1 MLNDPIVQEFL
12 MDITNNDEYT
22 FPIIECIMNGTTSDL
37 DISEETEILLTT
49 VRKILYKL
57 HDAGI
62 ATYKK
67 AKDPKTKLDI
77 SVWNFEE
84 LKMFDIITKKYEN
97 ISDGIEKSIL
107 YEKENMFF
115 ACKTNGHRYIFEN
128 ASIDNFI
135 CPKCGE
141 SLEFQD
147 NSNKIEELKKE
158 KDKCKSIGKLKLE
171 E

>member
-67 AKDPKTKLDI
+67 AKDPKTKVDI
-77 SVWNFEE
+77 SIWNF
-84 LKMFDIITKKYEN
+84 D
-97 ISDGIEKSIL
+97 
-107 YEKENMFF
+107 
-115 ACKTNGHRYIFEN
+115 
-128 ASIDNFI
+128 
-135 CPKCGE
+135 E
-141 SLEFQD
+141 SK
-147 NSNKIEELKKE
+147 NV
-158 KDKCKSIGKLKLE
+158 
-171 E
+171 

>member
-22 FPIIECIMNGTTSDL
+22 FPIINCIMNGTTSDL

-67 AKDPKTKLDI
+67 AKDPKTKVDV

-97 ISDGIEKSIL
+97 ISDDIEKSIL
-107 YEKENMFF
+107 YEKKNMFF
-115 ACKTNGHRYIFEN
+115 SCTTNGHRYIFEK
-128 ASIDNFI
+128 ASIYNFL

-147 NSNKIEELKKE
+147 NSNIIADLIKE
-158 KDKCKSIGKLKLE
+158 KDKCNSMGKLKLE
-171 E
+171 R

>member
-1 MLNDPIVQEFL
+1 MINNPIVQEFL
-12 MDITNNDEYT
+12 MDITNNDKYT
-22 FPIIECIMNGTTSDL
+22 FPIIECIINGTTSDL

-77 SVWNFEE
+77 SIWNFDKQ
-84 LKMFDIITKKYEN
+84 KMLDIITKKYEN
-97 ISDGIEKSIL
+97 ISDNIDKSIL

-115 ACKTNGHRYIFEN
+115 ACKTNGHRYIFEQ
-128 ASIDNFI
+128 ASISNFI

-147 NSNKIEELKKE
+147 NSNKIEELIKE
-158 KDKCKSIGKLKLE
+158 KDKCKSIGKINL
-171 E
+171 

>member
-1 MLNDPIVQEFL
+1 MIDNPIVQEFL
-12 MDITNNDEYT
+12 MDITNNDEHT
-22 FPIIECIMNGTTSDL
+22 FQIIECILNGTTSDL

-67 AKDPKTKLDI
+67 AKDPKTNVDI
-77 SVWNFEE
+77 SIWNFDEQ
-84 LKMFDIITKKYEN
+84 KMLNIITKKYEN
-97 ISDGIEKSIL
+97 ISDDIEKSIL

-115 ACKTNGHRYIFEN
+115 ACKTNGHRYIFER
-128 ASIDNFI
+128 ASTVNFI

-147 NSNKIEELKKE
+147 NSNTIAELIKE
-158 KDKCKSIGKLKLE
+158 KDKCKSIGKIKLE

>member
-12 MDITNNDEYT
+12 MDITNNDAYT
-22 FPIIECIMNGTTSDL
+22 FPVIECIMNGTTSDL
-37 DISEETEILLTT
+37 DISEETEILLKT

-67 AKDPKTKLDI
+67 AKDPKTKVDI

-84 LKMFDIITKKYEN
+84 SKMFDIITKKYEN
-97 ISDGIEKSIL
+97 ISDDIEKSIL

-115 ACKTNGHRYIFEN
+115 SCTTNGHRYRFEK
-128 ASIDNFI
+128 ASIGNFI

-147 NSNKIEELKKE
+147 NSNKIEELIKE

>member
-1 MLNDPIVQEFL
+1 MINNPIVQEFL

-22 FPIIECIMNGTTSDL
+22 FQIIECIMNGTTSDL
-37 DISEETEILLTT
+37 DISEEIEIRLTF

-67 AKDPKTKLDI
+67 AKDPKTNVDI
-77 SVWNFEE
+77 SIWNFEE
-84 LKMFDIITKKYEN
+84 MKMLDIIAKKYEN
-97 ISDGIEKSIL
+97 ISDDIDKSIL

-115 ACKTNGHRYIFEN
+115 ACKTNGHRYRFEK
-128 ASIDNFI
+128 ASISNFV

-147 NSNKIEELKKE
+147 NSNIIAELIKE
-158 KDKCKSIGKLKLE
+158 KDKCKSIGKIKLE